1 MGKHHTEDYKL
12 SAVKHA
18 LRTDNQVE
26 TCEVFDCKRTSL
38 QRWLKLYDETGSPIR
53 HTRRQRTAYKVKK
66 HYIDFLRQEL
76 HKKPDIF
83 MEDLRTLLVNKY
95 PDADISREHI
105 GRLLRDNNKTRKR
118 LRKKHEPKMYRG
130 KERNHKG
137 EIQEYLKQARKY
149 DLDKIICLDET
160 AVYANLHPSYGRCD
174 LGKRCYVKS
183 DDNKVFTHYSLL
195 VAISNKKTIGWT
207 LYEKGA
213 VNAERLTEFIKN
225 KINGKYED
233 CVIVM
238 DNAGFHKTTEV
249 KDVVNEGKNKIQNTV
264 PYYPRSN
271 PIEQFFS
278 QLKHYIKK
286 DSPISYEDIKTS
298 IGKAMTKVKEKH
310 LNNYFLHAFNL
321 EVLKK
326 DRATRRRKPKVYLD

>member
-12 SAVKHA
+12 SAVRHSLKS
-18 LRTDNQVE
+18 DNQVQ
-26 TCEVFDCKRTSL
+26 TCEIFDCKRSSL
-38 QRWLKLYDETGSPIR
+38 QRWIYKYQTEGTLSKGK
-53 HTRRQRTAYKVKK
+53 TRRKARKVKRE
-66 HYIDFLRQEL
+66 HIIFIRSEL
-76 HKKPDIF
+76 KKKPQIYLQDLLDI
-83 MEDLRTLLVNKY
+83 LKGKY
-95 PDADISREHI
+95 PDLQITPQHL
-105 GRLLRDNNKTRKR
+105 GRIVRDNDITRKR
-118 LRKKHEPKMYRG
+118 LRKIHQPGTYRG
-130 KERNHKG
+130 KERNHA
-137 EIQEYLKQARKY
+137 QEVKEYVETMKKQNIH
-149 DLDKIICLDET
+149 KIIALDET
-160 AVYANLHPSYGRCD
+160 GIYAALHPTYARCD
-174 LGKRCYVKS
+174 IGKRCYMKTT
-183 DDNKVFTHYSLL
+183 DQRVFKKYSLL
-195 VAISNKKTIGWT
+195 VAITSKGIVGWD

-213 VNAERLTEFIKN
+213 VNSERLTEFIKN
-225 KINGKYED
+225 KVNGKYED

-249 KDVVNEGKNKIQNTV
+249 KDAVNEGKNKIQNTV

-321 EVLKK
+321 ELLKK

>member
-12 SAVKHA
+12 SAVRHSLKS
-18 LRTDNQVE
+18 DNQVQ
-26 TCEVFDCKRTSL
+26 TCEIFDCKRSSL
-38 QRWLKLYDETGSPIR
+38 QRWIYKYQTEGTLSKGK
-53 HTRRQRTAYKVKK
+53 TRRKARKVKRE
-66 HYIDFLRQEL
+66 HIIFIRSEL
-76 HKKPDIF
+76 KKKPQIYLQDLLDI
-83 MEDLRTLLVNKY
+83 LKGKY
-95 PDADISREHI
+95 PDLQITPQHL
-105 GRLLRDNNKTRKR
+105 GRIVRDNDITRKR
-118 LRKKHEPKMYRG
+118 LRKIHQPGTYRG
-130 KERNHKG
+130 KERNHA
-137 EIQEYLKQARKY
+137 QEVKDYVETMKKHNIH
-149 DLDKIICLDET
+149 KIIALDET
-160 AVYANLHPSYGRCD
+160 GIYAALHPTYARCD
-174 LGKRCYVKS
+174 IGKRCYMKTT
-183 DDNKVFTHYSLL
+183 DQRVFKKYSLL
-195 VAISNKKTIGWT
+195 VAITSNGIVGWD

-213 VNAERLTEFIKN
+213 VNSERLTEFIK
-225 KINGKYED
+225 KKVNGKYED

-249 KDVVNEGKNKIQNTV
+249 KDIVNEGKNKIQNTV

-321 EVLKK
+321 DLLKK

>member
-12 SAVKHA
+12 SAVRHSLKS
-18 LRTDNQVE
+18 DNQVQ
-26 TCEVFDCKRTSL
+26 TCEIFDCKRSSL
-38 QRWLKLYDETGSPIR
+38 QRWIYKYKTEGTLSKGK
-53 HTRRQRTAYKVKK
+53 TRRKARKVKRE
-66 HYIDFLRQEL
+66 HITFIRSEL
-76 HKKPDIF
+76 KKKPQIYLQDLLDI
-83 MEDLRTLLVNKY
+83 LKGKY
-95 PDADISREHI
+95 PDLQITPQHL
-105 GRLLRDNNKTRKR
+105 GRIVRDNDITRKR
-118 LRKKHEPKMYRG
+118 LRKIHQPGTYRG
-130 KERNHKG
+130 KERNHA
-137 EIQEYLKQARKY
+137 QEVKDYVETMKKQNIH
-149 DLDKIICLDET
+149 KIIALDET
-160 AVYANLHPSYGRCD
+160 GIYAALHPTYARCD
-174 LGKRCYVKS
+174 IGKRCYMKTT
-183 DDNKVFTHYSLL
+183 DQRVFKKYSLL
-195 VAISNKKTIGWT
+195 VAITSKGIVGWD

-213 VNAERLTEFIKN
+213 VNSERLTEFIKN
-225 KINGKYED
+225 KVNGKYDD

-249 KDVVNEGKNKIQNTV
+249 KDAVNEGKNKIQNTV

-298 IGKAMTKVKEKH
+298 IGKAMTKVKEKQ

-321 EVLKK
+321 EMLKK

>member
-12 SAVKHA
+12 SAVRHSLKS
-18 LRTDNQVE
+18 DNQVQ
-26 TCEVFDCKRTSL
+26 TCEIFDCKRSSL
-38 QRWLKLYDETGSPIR
+38 QRWIHKYQTEGTLSKTNI
-53 HTRRQRTAYKVKK
+53 TRKARKVKRE
-66 HYIDFLRQEL
+66 HIVFIRSEL
-76 HKKPDIF
+76 KKKPQIYLQDLLDI
-83 MEDLRTLLVNKY
+83 LKGKY
-95 PDADISREHI
+95 PDLQITPQHL
-105 GRLLRDNNKTRKR
+105 GRIIRDNDITRKR
-118 LRKKHEPKMYRG
+118 LRKIHQPGTYRG
-130 KERNHKG
+130 KERNHA
-137 EIQEYLKQARKY
+137 QEVKDYVETMKKQNIH
-149 DLDKIICLDET
+149 KIIALDET
-160 AVYANLHPSYGRCD
+160 GIYAALHPTYARCD
-174 LGKRCYVKS
+174 IGKRCYMKTS
-183 DDNKVFTHYSLL
+183 DQRVFKKYSLL
-195 VAISNKKTIGWT
+195 VAITSKSIVGWD

-213 VNAERLTEFIKN
+213 VNSERLTEFIKN

-321 EVLKK
+321 EMLKK

>member
-12 SAVKHA
+12 SAVRHSLKS
-18 LRTDNQVE
+18 DNQV
-26 TCEVFDCKRTSL
+26 
-38 QRWLKLYDETGSPIR
+38 
-53 HTRRQRTAYKVKK
+53 
-66 HYIDFLRQEL
+66 
-76 HKKPDIF
+76 
-83 MEDLRTLLVNKY
+83 
-95 PDADISREHI
+95 
-105 GRLLRDNNKTRKR
+105 
-118 LRKKHEPKMYRG
+118 
-130 KERNHKG
+130 
-137 EIQEYLKQARKY
+137 
-149 DLDKIICLDET
+149 
-160 AVYANLHPSYGRCD
+160 
-174 LGKRCYVKS
+174 
-183 DDNKVFTHYSLL
+183 
-195 VAISNKKTIGWT
+195 GWD

-213 VNAERLTEFIKN
+213 VNSERLTEFIKN
-225 KINGKYED
+225 KVNGKYDD

-238 DNAGFHKTTEV
+238 DNAGFHKTAEV
-249 KDVVNEGKNKIQNTV
+249 KDAVNEGKNKIQNTV

-321 EVLKK
+321 EMLKK

>member
-1 MGKHHTEDYKL
+1 MGWD
-12 SAVKHA
+12 
-18 LRTDNQVE
+18 
-26 TCEVFDCKRTSL
+26 
-38 QRWLKLYDETGSPIR
+38 
-53 HTRRQRTAYKVKK
+53 
-66 HYIDFLRQEL
+66 
-76 HKKPDIF
+76 
-83 MEDLRTLLVNKY
+83 
-95 PDADISREHI
+95 
-105 GRLLRDNNKTRKR
+105 
-118 LRKKHEPKMYRG
+118 
-130 KERNHKG
+130 
-137 EIQEYLKQARKY
+137 
-149 DLDKIICLDET
+149 
-160 AVYANLHPSYGRCD
+160 
-174 LGKRCYVKS
+174 
-183 DDNKVFTHYSLL
+183 
-195 VAISNKKTIGWT
+195 

-213 VNAERLTEFIKN
+213 VNSERLTEFIKN
-225 KINGKYED
+225 KVNGKYED

-298 IGKAMTKVKEKH
+298 IGKAITKVKEKH

-321 EVLKK
+321 ELLKK